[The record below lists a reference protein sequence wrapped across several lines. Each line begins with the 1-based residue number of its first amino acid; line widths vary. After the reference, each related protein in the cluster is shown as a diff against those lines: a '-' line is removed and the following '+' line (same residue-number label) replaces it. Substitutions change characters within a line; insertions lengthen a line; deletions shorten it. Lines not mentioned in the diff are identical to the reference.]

1 MATRKKRGKKRGPGR
16 PKGSKNKRKASKK
29 TKRKT
34 TKKKAKKRR
43 TGKVPSEVIR
53 QRAKSLKKNKRAA
66 DIYRDV
72 LGC

>member
-16 PKGSKNKRKASKK
+16 PKGSKNKRKGSKK
-29 TKRKT
+29 TRKKSA
-34 TKKKAKKRR
+34 KKKAKRR
-43 TGKVPSEVIR
+43 SGKMPEAVIR
-53 QRAKSLKKNKRAA
+53 KHAKTLKKNKRAA